1 MAPGSN
7 IFLRLKVVMMA
18 VVEAREGE
26 NGRQIHRERVKKH
39 RSLKVEVE

>member
-18 VVEAREGE
+18 VVEGREGE
-26 NGRQIHRERVKKH
+26 KGR
-39 RSLKVEVE
+39 